1 MSEKLMSILHM
12 IPLLLIVALVSFS
25 MVYQKITKNKLD
37 LNLSAIAL
45 VLSSIGV
52 ASGFGIHHY
61 AAEVAGACYFCFG
74 YAAVL
79 IAVACNIIKTT
90 RLAKL

>member
-1 MSEKLMSILHM
+1 
-12 IPLLLIVALVSFS
+12 
-25 MVYQKITKNKLD
+25 
-37 LNLSAIAL
+37 L